1 MSRFQKTINAPVYFV
16 GKGLHSGR
24 IVNLEVLPASPGA
37 GIIFQRTDTEG
48 AIPVQAH
55 ALNITSTELSTK
67 IGRGGNSVATIEHL
81 MAAFAGMGIDN
92 ALVRLNG
99 PEVPVMDGS
108 ALPFV
113 KRFKEVGLKTQHV
126 KRTWLK
132 VKKAFEVRN
141 GDQFIR
147 VEPSH
152 QRVIK
157 CSIQFKNPVIGF
169 QTVDFKFTND
179 NFHDVCEARTF
190 CHVNDV
196 KMMQSQ
202 GLALGGSLE
211 NAVVV
216 TDTGVM
222 NEEGLRY
229 GDEFVRHKLLDLIGD
244 IALLGSPLLADITAH
259 KPGHT
264 LHAQFM
270 TEILCHKDQ
279 FLTEVELENGAPVHA
294 ESSQQPEFNP
304 LVIPAFVN
312 FG

>member
-1 MSRFQKTINAPVYFV
+1 MSRLQKTINAPVRFM

-24 IVNLEVLPASPGA
+24 IVQLEVLPAAPGA

-48 AIPVQAH
+48 AIPILAH
-55 ALNITSTELSTK
+55 ALNISSTELSTK
-67 IGRGGNSVATIEHL
+67 IGRGGNSISTVEHL

-108 ALPFV
+108 SLPFV
-113 KRFKEVGLKTQHV
+113 MKFQEVGLKVQTA
-126 KRTWLK
+126 KKTWYK

-147 VEPSH
+147 VEPSN

-157 CSIQFKNPVIGF
+157 CSIQFKNSVIGF
-169 QTVDFKFTND
+169 QAIDFKFTAN
-179 NFHDVCEARTF
+179 NFSEICKARTF
-190 CHVNDV
+190 CHANDV
-196 KMMQSQ
+196 KVMKSQ
-202 GLALGGSLE
+202 GLALGGSLD

-216 TDTGVM
+216 TDTEVM
-222 NEEGLRY
+222 NSEGLRY
-229 GDEFVRHKLLDLIGD
+229 NDEFVRHKLLDLIGD
-244 IALLGSPLLADITAH
+244 LALLGHPLLADITAH

-270 TEILCHKDQ
+270 TEILTHKEQ
-279 FLTEVELENGAPVHA
+279 LLAEIELDHDAAAPVDYKT
-294 ESSQQPEFNP
+294 QTEFNP
-304 LVIPAFVN
+304 IVLPAFVN
-312 FG
+312 